1 MALILEVLKVG
12 ELEEFMTVTEYLGS
26 VSLPPATAK
35 EQPKAVLGKANTS
48 IWIYSPS
55 ICVPSTLYETQ
66 EPKLKKK
73 TRKQHKHLK
82 SCNV

>member
-35 EQPKAVLGKANTS
+35 EQPKAVLGKANMS
-48 IWIYSPS
+48 IWIYSPC

-66 EPKLKKK
+66 EPKFKKKK
-73 TRKQHKHLK
+73 TRKQHT
-82 SCNV
+82 NI

>member
-35 EQPKAVLGKANTS
+35 PKATLGK
-48 IWIYSPS
+48 P
-55 ICVPSTLYETQ
+55 V
-66 EPKLKKK
+66 
-73 TRKQHKHLK
+73 
-82 SCNV
+82 

>member
-35 EQPKAVLGKANTS
+35 PKATLGKASMS
-48 IWIYSPS
+48 IWMYSPF
-55 ICVPSTLYETQ
+55 TL
-66 EPKLKKK
+66 
-73 TRKQHKHLK
+73 HLC
-82 SCNV
+82 S